1 MRRASKWCW
10 FVEPRRWRKNVHT
23 LLQGCFLFLETPKSI
38 YHPSTTPVPQAPKNP
53 SSGFWT
59 HFEFL
64 LLSFFWGGGG
74 GVGLRTFLSTEQIN
88 RPGSGCVRGMDGWMD
103 ACVRR
108 RFRRGRE
115 FSDIRKHSARRLSH
129 LPPSHLPSLISHLP
143 SLISHLPSPIISSPI
158 SSPISHLSSPIPASP
173 PHHHPT
179 TTDQTSPPQTPLISR

>member
-1 MRRASKWCW
+1 MSRFCFFELREGRMFGGGGLEEHGMRRASKWCW

-74 GVGLRTFLSTEQIN
+74 GGGLS
-88 RPGSGCVRGMDGWMD
+88 VRALIRLTSAI
-103 ACVRR
+103 ACY
-108 RFRRGRE
+108 
-115 FSDIRKHSARRLSH
+115 
-129 LPPSHLPSLISHLP
+129 
-143 SLISHLPSPIISSPI
+143 
-158 SSPISHLSSPIPASP
+158 
-173 PHHHPT
+173 
-179 TTDQTSPPQTPLISR
+179 